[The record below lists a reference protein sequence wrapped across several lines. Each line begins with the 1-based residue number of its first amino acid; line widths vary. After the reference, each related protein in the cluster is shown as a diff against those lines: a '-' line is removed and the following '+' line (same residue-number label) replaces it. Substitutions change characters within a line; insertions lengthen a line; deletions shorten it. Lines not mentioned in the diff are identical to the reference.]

1 MSNYSTPGVY
11 VEEIASLPPIIA
23 PVGTAIPAFIG
34 YTEKGPDSG
43 GNPVIRRISSMI
55 EFHELFGG
63 VYSETFGGIKVKKEN
78 GKHIVNTEGVTIPA
92 TPTYSLYYHL
102 QMFFANGGGPCYI
115 VSVGKYMDTSPTI
128 SKDQLEKG
136 LTALKSEDEP
146 TLILIPDAQGLSSSV
161 ADYYSLYKSALA
173 QCAEL
178 KDRFTIID
186 PHNGSDLSTITEFR
200 TSIGAN
206 HLSYGAAYFPALV
219 TTLRYGYNENTIDVE
234 EEGAAQPKT
243 YKLRDNATPAE
254 SLYHQAND
262 AYNQII
268 GILNSF
274 QVTLSP
280 SGAIAGIYAQVDN
293 SRGVSKA
300 PANASLSKVI
310 KPTLKL
316 SNQDQDGLNAPSN
329 GKAVNA
335 IRTFTDKGVMVWG
348 ARTLDANS
356 SEWRYIPV
364 RRFFNFAEESISK
377 TIDRFVFEPNNE
389 NTWVLVKGSIESF
402 LTDQWRAG
410 ALAGNTPEQAFF
422 VHIGIGETMTP
433 QDILAGKMI
442 VMVGM
447 AAVRPAE
454 FIILRFTHKLQEA

>member
-34 YTEKGPDSG
+34 YTEKRPDNG
-43 GNPVIRRISSMI
+43 TAPVIRRISSMI

-63 VYSETFGGIKVKKEN
+63 AYAEKFGKFKIKKEN
-78 GKHIVNTEGVTIPA
+78 DKHIVRERPA
-92 TPTYSLYYHL
+92 PPAPTYRLYYHL
-102 QMFFANGGGPCYI
+102 QMFYANGGGPCYI
-115 VSVGKYMDTSPTI
+115 VSVGEYNPTSPTI
-128 SKDQLEKG
+128 SKDKLEGG

-146 TLILIPDAQGLSSSV
+146 TLILISDVLSN
-161 ADYYSLYKSALA
+161 AAGHYELYQTALS

-186 PHNGSDLSTITEFR
+186 PHNGSDLSTIDELR
-200 TSIGAN
+200 TDIGAN
-206 HLSYGAAYFPALV
+206 NLSYGAAYFPALL
-219 TTLRYGYNENTIDVE
+219 TSLRYGYNESAVEVDVE
-234 EEGAAQPKT
+234 EEGAPTETQ
-243 YKLRDNATPAE
+243 KLRDGTDDI
-254 SLYHQAND
+254 YHQAND
-262 AYNQII
+262 AYNEIKT
-268 GILNSF
+268 ILDSY
-274 QVTLSP
+274 QVTLPP

-293 SRGVSKA
+293 SRGVFKA
-300 PANASLSKVI
+300 PANVSLSKVV

-389 NTWVLVKGSIESF
+389 STWISIRVAIENF

-410 ALAGNTPEQAFF
+410 ALAGSTPQQAFF
-422 VHIGIGETMTP
+422 VNIGLGQTMTP
-433 QDILAGKMI
+433 ADILAGKLI

-454 FIILRFTHKLQEA
+454 FIILRFTHKLQES